1 MEKSIIRLPTLRQLG
16 HLVALA
22 EAKHFGR
29 AAVASHVTQSTLSAS
44 IKELEDVLQASL
56 VDRTKRKVVLTPLGT
71 DVAERARKLLDE
83 AGEITRLAQRESAP
97 LTGTVRMGVIPT
109 IGPFLLPAV
118 LPRLRRAYP
127 KLRLYLT
134 EDLSARL
141 VEQLHSGAIDVALLA
156 LPFDAGNVEERVL
169 FEDAFKL
176 ATPKDHPLAQKK
188 TVRIDQLKSEELLL
202 LKEGHCLREHA
213 MEACRLT
220 DPKRTEVIEATSL
233 HTLVQMVD
241 NGLGTTLLPQLA
253 IDGGILRGTG
263 LSVIPFAG
271 EQPTRQIG
279 LIWRR
284 GTGRGAEFYLLG
296 SEIARLAL
304 ERRQKAD

>member
-1 MEKSIIRLPTLRQLG
+1 
-16 HLVALA
+16 LA
-22 EAKHFGR
+22 DARHFGR
-29 AAVASHVTQSTLSAS
+29 AAAASHVTQSTLSAS

-56 VDRTKRKVVLTPLGT
+56 VDRTKRRVVLTPLGT
-71 DVAERARKLLDE
+71 EVAERARRLLEDADE
-83 AGEITRLAQRESAP
+83 IARLVQREAAP
-97 LTGTVRMGVIPT
+97 LTGTLRMGVIPT

-134 EDLSARL
+134 EDLTARL
-141 VEQLHSGAIDVALLA
+141 IEQLHAGAIDVALLA
-156 LPFDAGNVEERVL
+156 LPFEAGNVEERVL

-188 TVRIDQLKSEELLL
+188 TVRTEQLESGELLL

-213 MEACRLT
+213 MEACRLA
-220 DPKRTEVIEATSL
+220 DPKQAEVVEATSL

-241 NGLGTTLLPQLA
+241 NGLGITLLPQLA
-253 IDGGILRGTG
+253 IDGGILRGTR
-263 LSVIPFAG
+263 LSVVPFAG
-271 EQPTRQIG
+271 AQPTRKIG

-284 GTGRGAEFYLLG
+284 GTGRQEEFELLG

-304 ERRQKAD
+304 ERRHKND